1 MAPKEEQPSL
11 LAVGFEQITF
21 YDGQE
26 QVDLAVEIEVP
37 GSWFGGTAAG
47 TLNATERREKFKAQA
62 VEYAAVHEFPA
73 VGRGIKKTK
82 EKGIRFLCIEDAA
95 DDPHSVGYWMRLSQ
109 WNRYRHD
116 TYKDRQDA
124 ELPYIKERPSNE
136 TVAFAAPPTK
146 EPKIKTVFE
155 KKGTGMHKQGDGQN
169 VPCTFWECKQ
179 PKCKKK
185 GETIKEIRAG
195 TGQLFRHLKTCNNAL
210 WRELRLDSK
219 HSKAR
224 RDESASISPYVSK

>member
-1 MAPKEEQPSL
+1 MQSSHTRARARKQSLVDPSLGSVGAPSPTLQLRPAKRHFLWLQVAVNGPWRPIVARQNIAPKEEQPSL

-95 DDPHSVGYWMRLSQ
+95 DDPHSVGYWMKLSQ

-136 TVAFAAPPTK
+136 TVAVAAPPTK

-155 KKGTGMHKQGDGQN
+155 KKGTGMHKQGDG
-169 VPCTFWECKQ
+169 
-179 PKCKKK
+179 
-185 GETIKEIRAG
+185 
-195 TGQLFRHLKTCNNAL
+195 
-210 WRELRLDSK
+210 
-219 HSKAR
+219 
-224 RDESASISPYVSK
+224 